1 MTRLAGGVRRGALA
15 VGLALVLP
23 VAARAQ
29 DPRLAARLDPVTWRA
44 VVAIMDSA
52 RAARLPTQ
60 PLADKALEGAGK
72 GADGARIVTAVRSLA
87 AEMRS
92 ARNALGASSSA
103 DEIKAGANALHA
115 GVPPA
120 ELARLRA
127 AGGKRLLTMPLAVES
142 DLVARDVP
150 ILVAAD
156 LVVRLT
162 EAGVH
167 DADFALFQRNV
178 RIDID
183 RGADPSTAATT
194 RARGT
199 MLHASA
205 RPAGRRTP
213 SRS

>member
-1 MTRLAGGVRRGALA
+1 MTRLAGGWRALA
-15 VGLALVLP
+15 ILLALACP
-23 VAARAQ
+23 VVARAQ
-29 DPRLAARLDPVTWRA
+29 DPRLAVRLDTTTWRA
-44 VVAIMDSA
+44 VLAIIDSA
-52 RAARLPTQ
+52 RAVQLPIQ

-72 GADGARIVTAVRSLA
+72 GADGPRIVTAVRMLA
-87 AEMRS
+87 VEMGG
-92 ARNALGASSSA
+92 ARRALGPSSSA

-120 ELARLRA
+120 ELTRLRA
-127 AGGKRLLTMPLAVES
+127 AGGKRPLTMPLAVES

-150 ILVAAD
+150 ILVASE

-199 MLHASA
+199 MLHAA
-205 RPAGRRTP
+205 RPTGTRPNP
-213 SRS
+213 S

>member
-1 MTRLAGGVRRGALA
+1 MTRLAAARRTLALA
-15 VGLALVLP
+15 LALAGP
-23 VAARAQ
+23 AAARAQ
-29 DPRLAARLDPVTWRA
+29 DPRLASRLDSATWRA
-44 VVAIMDSA
+44 VLAIMDTA
-52 RAARLPTQ
+52 RAASLPTQ

-72 GADGARIVTAVRSLA
+72 GADGPRIVTAVRTLA
-87 AEMRS
+87 AEMRD
-92 ARNALGASSSA
+92 ARAALGRASSA
-103 DEIKAGANALHA
+103 DEIRAGANALHA

-120 ELARLRA
+120 ELTRLRA

-142 DLVARDVP
+142 DLVARAVP
-150 ILVAAD
+150 VLIASD

-162 EAGVH
+162 DAGVR
-167 DADFALFQRNV
+167 DGDFALFQRNV

-205 RPAGRRTP
+205 APPSAGPNP
-213 SRS
+213 S